1 MSPNRGK
8 ASQTEG
14 SAGDTLR
21 ASRLAAVRSVK
32 NVLAICGPN
41 ARIGVER
48 QASTPK
54 SFNTLR
60 YSAAMGDDT
69 LADAETFAEPFA
81 ALVSSSGLSEWRDFP
96 SK

>member
-1 MSPNRGK
+1 MSVSFSFTS
-8 ASQTEG
+8 ASWLKLFDL
-14 SAGDTLR
+14 AYFNCATLQVVSR
-21 ASRLAAVRSVK
+21 DRLAE
-32 NVLAICGPN
+32 
-41 ARIGVER
+41 ARIDVER

>member
-1 MSPNRGK
+1 M
-8 ASQTEG
+8 
-14 SAGDTLR
+14 
-21 ASRLAAVRSVK
+21 RSVK
-32 NVLAICGPN
+32 NVLAISGPN
-41 ARIGVER
+41 AGIGVER

-69 LADAETFAEPFA
+69 LADAETFDEPFA
-81 ALVSSSGLSEWRDFP
+81 ALVSSSGLSERRDFP